1 MNYLASLTTFQQMT
15 LFAALVILW
24 AVAATLGA
32 IFVAYRQN
40 KRLAERSGSRDR
52 CPGRCGCCG
61 L

>member
-15 LFAALVILW
+15 LFTALVILW

-32 IFVAYRQN
+32 VIVAHRQN
-40 KRLAERSGSRDR
+40 KRFSERSSSCDR

-61 L
+61 R